1 MKETDG
7 MGDGK
12 KPKEQPGRRAEIL
25 PRHPADSAL
34 TADHQPEQHYMTL
47 MGSVSDVIYSL
58 SPDGVITSLNL
69 AFEKITGLSCDEWIG
84 KSFSQIIH
92 PDDLPLALEKFLL
105 ALRGEP
111 SPKFELR
118 TLSSSGNYLT
128 GEYTV
133 TPQVKDGKV
142 INILGVVR
150 DITEHKKMLEK
161 MRFLSLNDELT
172 GMYNRRGFFPM
183 AEKFLMLA
191 RRQRKPLIL
200 VYLDLNNLKTI
211 NDTMGHHEGDKALMD
226 IADILK
232 KTFRAT
238 DIIGRMGGDEFAVI
252 PVGARKE
259 DVDLVTGRLLK
270 NIEGHNAENNRPYKL
285 SISYGVSCYDAEG
298 PCSVEEFVDR
308 ADKLMYEQKRQRL
321 NL

>member
-7 MGDGK
+7 MGDSK
-12 KPKEQPGRRAEIL
+12 KPKEQPGREAEIL
-25 PRHPADSAL
+25 PQHPAAPAL
-34 TADHQPEQHYMTL
+34 TGSHQQEQLYTTL
-47 MGSVSDVIYSL
+47 AGSISDVIYCL
-58 SPDGVITSLNL
+58 SPDGIITSLNP
-69 AFEKITGLSCDEWIG
+69 AFEKITGMSCDDWIG

-92 PDDLPLALEKFLL
+92 PDDLPFALEKFLS
-105 ALRGEP
+105 ALRGEA

-118 TLSSSGNYLT
+118 TVSSSGDSLT
-128 GEYTV
+128 GEFTLM
-133 TPQVKDGKV
+133 PQMTDGKLV
-142 INILGVVR
+142 NILGIAR

-161 MRFLSLNDELT
+161 MRFLSLNDQLT
-172 GMYNRRGFFPM
+172 GLYNRRGFFPM

-200 VYLDLNNLKTI
+200 VYLDLNNLKII
-211 NDTMGHHEGDKALMD
+211 NDTMGHHEGDMALMD
-226 IADILK
+226 IANILK
-232 KTFRAT
+232 KTYRMT
-238 DIIGRMGGDEFAVI
+238 DIIARMGGDEFAVI

-270 NIEGHNAENNRPYKL
+270 NIEGHNAENDRPYKV

-298 PCSVEEFVDR
+298 PCSVEEFINR

-321 NL
+321 NF